1 MTGET
6 FDYRSVGE
14 PGNKE
19 TRQQAIRDFITFTY
33 TSWKAAISPYES
45 QLLELRNNVY
55 AVSTNTVQSGALPF
69 SNNIVI
75 PKLTQIRDVL
85 HAKYMQSLFGAE
97 PWFRWTSGDKS
108 SAIAQKA
115 NMITSYINT
124 KLEQQNAL
132 TTLSEIVRDWLDTGN
147 CYAKIM
153 WVNESY
159 TLPTGEVVPG
169 YVGPKIF
176 RISHWD
182 IVFNP
187 QASKFKNSPKII
199 RSLKS
204 IGELY
209 KMAKESPQSGITID
223 MVKNLNEKNVTMY
236 GSQGGLGL
244 PDTQKSLGYS
254 ADGFSGYMFYMN
266 FRYVE
271 ILEFFGDM
279 LLGDEYLPNHHIV
292 ILNREYVLTDE
303 TLPSWTKTDYLYHA
317 GWRTRP
323 DNLYAQGPLDNILG
337 MQYQLNKVTNLKA
350 DLQDQYSNP
359 ALVTIGEVE
368 IEGNIGSPGQRFT
381 VDADA
386 KVEYLRPDAGVLNLE
401 TERGEMMALMEQ
413 MAIVPPES
421 FGFRQPGEKT
431 LGEVTLMNQGAQE
444 AYNIKVKE
452 FEMNFLEPLL
462 NDFLEMARRNLNGTE
477 LVKMTDKQY
486 DVINFIT
493 ITKDDLQAVGN
504 LKAVGSRYEINN
516 IQLLQAITSLGQ
528 NQALMQ
534 MISPHISRLRLAEVL
549 SDALNLEAYGIIKK
563 DEGVVEDI
571 ETQEVMQAGS
581 KMLHSANVAGNAPPD
596 QEQSA
601 INIPQQQPVI
611 QPVTSGD
618 QVV

>member
-6 FDYRSVGE
+6 FDYKSVGE
-14 PGNKE
+14 PGDKE
-19 TRQQAIRDFITFTY
+19 SREQAIKDFITFQY

-45 QLLELRNNVY
+45 TLLEMRNNVY

-75 PKLTQIRDVL
+75 PKITQIRDVL
-85 HAKYMQSLFGAE
+85 HAKYMQSLFGSE
-97 PWFRWTSGDKS
+97 PWFRWVSGDKS
-108 SAIAQKA
+108 STLAKKA
-115 NMITSYINT
+115 NMISSYIGT

-132 TTLSEIVRDWLDTGN
+132 SVLSEIVRDWIDTGN
-147 CYAKIM
+147 CYARLM

-159 TLPTGEVVPG
+159 TNKNGEVVPG

-182 IVFNP
+182 IVINP
-187 QASKFKNSPKII
+187 QAPKFKNAPKII

-204 IGELY
+204 MGELY
-209 KMAKESPQSGITID
+209 KMAHESPQSGITLD
-223 MVKNLNEKNVTMY
+223 MVKNLNEKNVTMF

-244 PDTQKSLGYS
+244 ADTQKSLGYS

-279 LLGDEYLPNHHIV
+279 LLGDTFHPNHHVV
-292 ILNREYVLTDE
+292 ILNRQYVLKDDMID
-303 TLPSWTKTDYLYHA
+303 SWTKTDYLYHSA
-317 GWRTRP
+317 WRTRP
-323 DNLYAQGPLDNILG
+323 DNLYGQGPLDNILG

-359 ALVTIGEVE
+359 ALVTVGEVE

-386 KVEYLRPDAGVLNLE
+386 RVEYLRPDAGVLNLN
-401 TERGEMMALMEQ
+401 TERAEMMALMEQ

-421 FGFRQPGEKT
+421 FGFRQPGERT
-431 LGEVTLMNQGAQE
+431 LGEVTLMNEGAQQ

-477 LVKMTDKQY
+477 LVKMTDKEY
-486 DVINFIT
+486 DIINFVT
-493 ITKDDLQAVGN
+493 ITKDDLQAVGK
-504 LKAVGSRYEINN
+504 LQAVGSRYQINN
-516 IQLLQAITSLGQ
+516 IQLLQGITSLGQ
-528 NQALMQ
+528 NQSLMQ
-534 MISPHISRLRLAEVL
+534 MISPHISRVRLAEVL
-549 SDALNLEAYGIIKK
+549 SDALNLDAYGIIKK

-571 ETQEVMQAGS
+571 QTQEIMQAGS
-581 KMLHSANVAGNAPPD
+581 KMLQSANAAGNAPPD
-596 QEQSA
+596 QTESA
-601 INIPQQQPVI
+601 IDIPQQAPVVD
-611 QPVTSGD
+611 PVTTGD
-618 QVV
+618 NVI